1 MGVRPEKHMNE
12 MFKESSMHA
21 DAGHPVA
28 VSNFLNAQCMFNF
41 ILPSDTPL

>member
-28 VSNFLNAQCMFNF
+28 VSNFLNAQCMFNL
-41 ILPSDTPL
+41 ILPFATPL